1 MAVAI
6 QDRTQEFR
14 SCVAALSKI
23 SSTSAS
29 ASRNQLLLSPSSP
42 PMPSQ
47 VGAGTNGG
55 IHGPGTGATRGL
67 RTEFARRAV
76 AISTDINNAMGK
88 LQRLG
93 QLAKRKTLFDDRP
106 VEIAELTF
114 VIKQDLA
121 KINQSISE
129 LQSFVKGGKKHWGRK
144 GESQVDEHS
153 ENVVVLLQGKLTDVT
168 VGFREVLEVR
178 TKNIQA
184 SKSRTEQFI
193 SSTSASAKDASGF
206 KTKSPLYTQ
215 SGPPQ
220 HSSLENPYG
229 SSQGDP
235 ENPYGAQNAEAGEYL
250 TLPDQQQSLMLLEEQ
265 QDTYISER
273 NTAIE
278 AIESTIHELGGIFS
292 QLATMVAEQRE
303 VVQRIDADTEDIAV
317 NISGAQREL
326 LQYFARVSSNRWLMV
341 KVFGILIIF
350 FLLWVLVS

>member
-14 SCVAALSKI
+14 SCVNAI
-23 SSTSAS
+23 SRINGSTAS
-29 ASRNQLLLSPSSP
+29 ASRQQLLLAPSSP
-42 PMPSQ
+42 PVPQS
-47 VGAGTNGG
+47 
-55 IHGPGTGATRGL
+55 RGQ
-67 RTEFARRAV
+67 RTEFALRA
-76 AISTDINNAMGK
+76 AGISKDINNTMAK
-88 LQRLG
+88 LQRLA

-121 KINQSISE
+121 KVNQSISE
-129 LQSFVKGGKKHWGRK
+129 LQVFVKGGKKHWGRK

-168 VGFREVLEVR
+168 TGFKQVLEVR

-193 SSTSASAKDASGF
+193 SSASASSKEAQRQS
-206 KTKSPLYTQ
+206 TSPLYAQ
-215 SGPPQ
+215 NNAIN
-220 HSSLENPYG
+220 SSLENPYG
-229 SSQGDP
+229 NTSNAL
-235 ENPYGAQNAEAGEYL
+235 ENPYGNSNHQADEFL

-265 QDTYISER
+265 QDTYINER

-278 AIESTIHELGGIFS
+278 AIESTIHELGGIFA

-303 VVQRIDADTEDIAV
+303 VVQRIDVDTEDIAV

-326 LQYFARVSSNRWLMV
+326 LKYFGTVSSNRWLMV
-341 KVFGILIIF
+341 KVFGIIIIF

>member
-6 QDRTQEFR
+6 QDRTSEFR
-14 SCVAALSKI
+14 SCVAAVSRI
-23 SSTSAS
+23 NNSTAS
-29 ASRNQLLLSPSSP
+29 AARSQLLAPTSP
-42 PMPSQ
+42 PPL
-47 VGAGTNGG
+47 GG
-55 IHGPGTGATRGL
+55 GSSGGNAIQTRGQ
-67 RTEFARRAV
+67 RTEFAMRA
-76 AISTDINNAMGK
+76 ASISKDINSAMSK
-88 LQRLG
+88 LQRLA
-93 QLAKRKTLFDDRP
+93 QLAKRKTLFDDKP
-106 VEIAELTF
+106 VEIAQLTY

-121 KINQSISE
+121 KINTSISE
-129 LQSFVKGGKKHWGRK
+129 LQTFVKTGKKHWGRK

-168 VGFREVLEVR
+168 AGFREVLEVR

-193 SSTSASAKDASGF
+193 SSSSAAVKDPNFQTA
-206 KTKSPLYTQ
+206 SPLYSQ
-215 SGPPQ
+215 ANGGGA
-220 HSSLENPYG
+220 SSLENPYG
-229 SSQGDP
+229 ATGDP
-235 ENPYGAQNAEAGEYL
+235 DNPYGSKNTDGEYL
-250 TLPDQQQSLMLLEEQ
+250 TVPDQQQSLMLLEEQ

-303 VVQRIDADTEDIAV
+303 VVQRIDADTEDIAI

-326 LQYFARVSSNRWLMV
+326 LKYFATVSSNRWLMM
-341 KVFGILIIF
+341 KVFGIVILF

>member
-1 MAVAI
+1 MAVSI

-23 SSTSAS
+23 NSTSAS

-47 VGAGTNGG
+47 SGANGV
-55 IHGPGTGATRGL
+55 IHGPGEGATKGQ

-76 AISTDINNAMGK
+76 AISKDINMAMGK

-129 LQSFVKGGKKHWGRK
+129 LQSFVKSGKKHWARK

-168 VGFREVLEVR
+168 AGFREVLEVR

-193 SSTSASAKDASGF
+193 SSASASAKDTSGF
-206 KTKSPLYTQ
+206 KTKSPLYAHSSSQ
-215 SGPPQ
+215 Q
-220 HSSLENPYG
+220 QSSLENPYG
-229 SSQGDP
+229 ISHGDP

-265 QDTYISER
+265 QDMYISER

-278 AIESTIHELGGIFS
+278 AIESTIHELGGIFA

-317 NISGAQREL
+317 NISSAQREL
-326 LQYFARVSSNRWLMV
+326 LQYFARMSSNRWLMV
-341 KVFGILIIF
+341 RVFGILIIF
-350 FLLWVLVS
+350 FLLWVLVSP

>member
-14 SCVAALSKI
+14 SCVASISKI
-23 SSTSAS
+23 SNLTA
-29 ASRNQLLLSPSSP
+29 ASRQQLLKSPSPSP
-42 PMPSQ
+42 AQ
-47 VGAGTNGG
+47 Q
-55 IHGPGTGATRGL
+55 TRGQ
-67 RTEFARRAV
+67 RTEFAMRA
-76 AISTDINNAMGK
+76 ASISRDINNAMGK

-93 QLAKRKTLFDDRP
+93 QLAKRKTLFDDKP

-129 LQSFVKGGKKHWGRK
+129 LQNFVKLGKKSWGRK
-144 GESQVDEHS
+144 GENQVEEHS

-168 VGFREVLEVR
+168 AGFREVLEVR

-193 SSTSASAKDASGF
+193 SSTSSSVKDS
-206 KTKSPLYTQ
+206 TQLQSRSPLYGQNGNSQ
-215 SGPPQ
+215 SI
-220 HSSLENPYG
+220 LENPYG
-229 SSQGDP
+229 TSTGSD
-235 ENPYGAQNAEAGEYL
+235 NPYGSSNNQGEYL
-250 TLPDQQQSLMLLEEQ
+250 TLPDQQQSLLLLEEQ
-265 QDTYISER
+265 QDSYINER

-303 VVQRIDADTEDIAV
+303 VVQRIDADTEDIAM
-317 NISGAQREL
+317 NMSGAQREL
-326 LQYFARVSSNRWLMV
+326 LKYFATVSSNRWLMV
-341 KVFGILIIF
+341 KVFGIIIVF